1 MALIHRDCLFEISW
15 QSYTNWWD
23 VIMVGWCIPL
33 QRIDFGFYSGIVYSK
48 SYTRYNCT

>member
-23 VIMVGWCIPL
+23 VIREGTSIKDLRRAVAE
-33 QRIDFGFYSGIVYSK
+33 ID
-48 SYTRYNCT
+48 

>member
-23 VIMVGWCIPL
+23 VIQPNFFGPHE
-33 QRIDFGFYSGIVYSK
+33 DFAWSFV
-48 SYTRYNCT
+48 